1 MSVIE
6 TKNKDKLLDLL
17 FKLDQRV
24 KVLENII
31 KKNSSAQKRDIHW
44 KELISI
50 TRIQNK
56 NREKN

>member
-1 MSVIE
+1 MSVIK